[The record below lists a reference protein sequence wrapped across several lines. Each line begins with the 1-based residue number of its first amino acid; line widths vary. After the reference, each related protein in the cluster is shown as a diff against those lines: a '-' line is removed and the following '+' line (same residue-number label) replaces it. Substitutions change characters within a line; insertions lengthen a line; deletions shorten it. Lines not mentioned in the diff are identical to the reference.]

1 MAIGNGIMSKISGSA
16 GNLTFSVKGGEQIM
30 SARIEKV
37 RNPRTPAQVSQR
49 VKFPNVVATYRAFHG
64 LLDECFEQKR
74 RKKRVR
80 LVSNYNRFMA
90 INLLSR
96 PVFLTRSE
104 SAAGYCIAAPY
115 QISEGSLASIATQG
129 TGTDTYT
136 DIALGDLE
144 ITDDTTIAQF
154 SNAVVRNNSLYEYG
168 DAICYLSALQIVEV
182 ATGVPRINASLYKV
196 TLDAANEEPLRTVAP
211 SFGFSVTSGHL
222 GHGEDIGQG
231 AFAWVHSRRTYEGLQ
246 VSSQRLVAYNTL
258 FQQYNNDIAL
268 DAATRTYG
276 VQQVPIAPDT
286 SGDLAQPALAAVSSL
301 TVGGLQRT
309 TGSKAFSI
317 SPSDTI
323 LMQGSTLDSGG
334 AVQLVYASSGT
345 ATSGYKTAELTPTV
359 RTNNRIEAT
368 VPEGVTGYCFGFNV
382 GGNTVARFIS
392 TEQNGGEVDENPFG

>member
-1 MAIGNGIMSKISGSA
+1 M
-16 GNLTFSVKGGEQIM
+16 
-30 SARIEKV
+30 
-37 RNPRTPAQVSQR
+37 
-49 VKFPNVVATYRAFHG
+49 
-64 LLDECFEQKR
+64 
-74 RKKRVR
+74 
-80 LVSNYNRFMA
+80 
-90 INLLSR
+90 
-96 PVFLTRSE
+96 
-104 SAAGYCIAAPY
+104 
-115 QISEGSLASIATQG
+115 
-129 TGTDTYT
+129 
-136 DIALGDLE
+136 
-144 ITDDTTIAQF
+144 
-154 SNAVVRNNSLYEYG
+154 
-168 DAICYLSALQIVEV
+168 EV

-286 SGDLAQPALAAVSSL
+286 SGDLAQPALPAVSSL